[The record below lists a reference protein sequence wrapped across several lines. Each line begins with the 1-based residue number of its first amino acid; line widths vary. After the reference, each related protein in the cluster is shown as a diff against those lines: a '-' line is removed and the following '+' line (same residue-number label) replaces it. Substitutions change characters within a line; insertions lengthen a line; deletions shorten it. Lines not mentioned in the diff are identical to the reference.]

1 MMNCKDVNA
10 KMADLLFETELSE
23 PKFSEPEFSGK
34 DQIQLNAKVNS
45 SASEDIQA
53 HLAACSEC
61 TRQLEELRA
70 TMALLDTWEAPEPN
84 PYFLTRLNARLDE
97 EREVAPVGWPM
108 SWYEKLRARL
118 VYGSRRSLRPVAAMA
133 MTVVV
138 LLGGGAYLGLNE
150 WEQPVPQ
157 PSQAAVV
164 NDLQTMDNNAQ
175 LLDQLESLTSQN
187 DDDDSPQI

>member
-1 MMNCKDVNA
+1 MMNCKDVNS
-10 KMADLLFETELSE
+10 KMADLFFETEVS
-23 PKFSEPEFSGK
+23 KT
-34 DQIQLNAKVNS
+34 DQVQLDAKVNS
-45 SASEDIQA
+45 PDLSEAHA

-70 TMALLDTWEAPEPN
+70 TMSLLDTWEAPEPN

-97 EREVAPVGWPM
+97 EREAVPVGWPM

-133 MTVVV
+133 MTAVV

-150 WEQPVPQ
+150 LVQPAPQ
-157 PSQAAVV
+157 PQAAVV
-164 NDLQTMDNNAQ
+164 QDMQTLDNNAQ
-175 LLDQLESLTSQN
+175 LLDQLESLSSQN
-187 DDDDSPQI
+187 DDDGSPQI